1 MNARHSGSDPSI
13 TFDMPPSPGTY
24 VLVLKLHWESVIE
37 VGGLGEL
44 TFPAG
49 TCLYCGS
56 ALGPGGLAARIAH
69 HNRFPALPR
78 WHIDYLRFAASPV
91 EVWYAVSDERLEH
104 EWAGFL
110 VGIEGVE
117 EAAPGF
123 GSSDCGCA
131 SHLFRTDRDDIF
143 DILSRLAGGG
153 VMRSIAVRRSG

>member
-1 MNARHSGSDPSI
+1 MSARHSGNGPSI
-13 TFDMPPSPGTY
+13 RFDLPSRQGTY
-24 VLVLKLHWESVIE
+24 ILVLKLHWESVID

-69 HNRFPALPR
+69 HARFPGSPR

-91 EVWYAVSDERLEH
+91 EVWYIESEERFEH
-104 EWAGFL
+104 EWAGIL
-110 VGIEGVE
+110 AGLDGVE

-123 GSSDCGCA
+123 GSSDCDCP
-131 SHLFRTDRDDIF
+131 SHLFRTDRTDLF
-143 DILSRLAGGG
+143 EAFTGLAFET
-153 VMRSIAVRRSG
+153 VKRSTAVRLSE